1 MKITIVIAFAI
12 CALVFLLLPDD
23 SQAGKTKKGPLVT
36 EKVGLLQS
44 SFPYLMFLRYAYLLI
59 SWCIN
64 LIAVGLLSFLS
75 LSLILFD
82 LIDSSCRAALK
93 RVQ

>member
-1 MKITIVIAFAI
+1 MSFRARKIMKITLVIAFAI

-44 SFPYLMFLRYAYLLI
+44 SFHI
-59 SWCIN
+59 
-64 LIAVGLLSFLS
+64 
-75 LSLILFD
+75 
-82 LIDSSCRAALK
+82 
-93 RVQ
+93 